1 MARPTAKGVEY
12 FPLNVNFINDLKV
25 RKLLL
30 SCGAEAIAVLI
41 YLLSTIYKDEGYY
54 VEIHED
60 EIDLIALDVNV
71 TPEFV
76 LEVINKACEVRF
88 FDVNLYNNFNIL
100 TSKGIQERYLKI
112 TERRKN
118 SVVITQFN
126 LINVDINSVNVNNNS
141 INVDN
146 NSINV
151 DNNSV
156 NVYKSTQSKVK
167 ERKEKKS
174 KVKSL
179 SNDSVKNVY
188 LTETE
193 KRDCMNKKIYELY
206 LNGIGQISPTI
217 KERLD
222 DLVELY
228 GMEHVIVAINTTI
241 ESGGSS
247 IKYVET
253 VAASNLKKKVNDNGT
268 NKRRPGAGAT
278 EATDGSEIDWS
289 QGNTEWL

>member
-30 SCGAEAIAVLI
+30 SCGAESIAVLI
-41 YLLSTIYKDEGYY
+41 YLLSTIYKDEGYF

-71 TPEFV
+71 TPQFV

-126 LINVDINSVNVNNNS
+126 LINVYNNSINVNNNPVNVNNNP
-141 INVDN
+141 
-146 NSINV
+146 
-151 DNNSV
+151 V
-156 NVYKSTQSKVK
+156 NVYRSTQSKVK
-167 ERKEKKS
+167 ESKEKKS
-174 KVKSL
+174 KAKSL

-217 KERLD
+217 KECLD

-268 NKRRPGAGAT
+268 NKRRPGARAT
-278 EATDGSEIDWS
+278 ETTDGSEIDWS

>member
-126 LINVDINSVNVNNNS
+126 LINVYNNSVNVNNNS

-146 NSINV
+146 NPVNV
-151 DNNSV
+151 D
-156 NVYKSTQSKVK
+156 KSTQSKVK
-167 ERKEKKS
+167 ESKVKKS

-179 SNDSVKNVY
+179 SNDSCKNVY

-241 ESGGSS
+241 DSGGSS

-289 QGNTEWL
+289 QGNAEWL

>member
-76 LEVINKACEVRF
+76 LKVINKACEVRF
-88 FDVNLYNNFNIL
+88 FDVNLYENFNIL

-126 LINVDINSVNVNNNS
+126 LVNVYNNSVNVNNNS

-146 NSINV
+146 NP
-151 DNNSV
+151 V

-167 ERKEKKS
+167 ESKVKKS

-268 NKRRPGAGAT
+268 NKRRPGARAT
-278 EATDGSEIDWS
+278 ETTDGSEIDWS
-289 QGNTEWL
+289 QGNAEWL

>member
-30 SCGAEAIAVLI
+30 SCGAESIAVLI
-41 YLLSTIYKDEGYY
+41 YLLSTIYKDEGYF

-76 LEVINKACEVRF
+76 LEVIKKACEVRF
-88 FDVNLYNNFNIL
+88 FDVNLYNNFNII

-126 LINVDINSVNVNNNS
+126 LINVNNNSINVNNNS
-141 INVDN
+141 INVNN

-151 DNNSV
+151 YDN
-156 NVYKSTQSKVK
+156 KQSKVK
-167 ERKEKKS
+167 ESKGKKS

-188 LTETE
+188 LTQTE
-193 KRDCMNKKIYELY
+193 ERDCMNKKIYELY

-268 NKRRPGAGAT
+268 NKHRPGARAT
-278 EATDGSEIDWS
+278 ETTDGSEIDWS

>member
-30 SCGAEAIAVLI
+30 SCGAESIAVLI

-54 VEIHED
+54 VEIHKD

-76 LEVINKACEVRF
+76 LEVINKACEVRL

-126 LINVDINSVNVNNNS
+126 LINVYNNSVNVN
-141 INVDN
+141 
-146 NSINV
+146 
-151 DNNSV
+151 NNSV

-167 ERKEKKS
+167 KRKVQKS
-174 KVKSL
+174 TEKSL
-179 SNDSVKNVY
+179 SNDSCKNVY

-193 KRDCMNKKIYELY
+193 KRDYTNKKIYELY
-206 LNGIGQISPTI
+206 LNGVGQISPTI

-268 NKRRPGAGAT
+268 NKRRPGARAT
-278 EATDGSEIDWS
+278 ETTDGSEIDWS

>member
-12 FPLNVNFINDLKV
+12 FPLNVNFINDLKI

-126 LINVDINSVNVNNNS
+126 LVNVYNNS
-141 INVDN
+141 INVN
-146 NSINV
+146 NNLINV

-167 ERKEKKS
+167 ESKEKKS

-179 SNDSVKNVY
+179 SNDSCKNVY

-193 KRDCMNKKIYELY
+193 KRDYTNKKIYELY
-206 LNGIGQISPTI
+206 LNEVGQISPTI

-268 NKRRPGAGAT
+268 NKRRPGARAT
-278 EATDGSEIDWS
+278 ETTDGSEIDWS

>member
-30 SCGAEAIAVLI
+30 ACGAESIAVLI

-54 VEIHED
+54 VEIHKD

-71 TPEFV
+71 IPEFV

-126 LINVDINSVNVNNNS
+126 S

-146 NSINV
+146 NP
-151 DNNSV
+151 V

-241 ESGGSS
+241 ENGGSS

>member
-76 LEVINKACEVRF
+76 LEVINKACEVRL

-126 LINVDINSVNVNNNS
+126 LINVYNNSVNVN
-141 INVDN
+141 N

-167 ERKEKKS
+167 ES

-179 SNDSVKNVY
+179 SNDSCKNVY

>member
-126 LINVDINSVNVNNNS
+126 LINVDNNS
-141 INVDN
+141 INVN
-146 NSINV
+146 NNLINV
-151 DNNSV
+151 DNNPV

-167 ERKEKKS
+167 ESKVKKS

-193 KRDCMNKKIYELY
+193 KRDYTNKKIYELY

-222 DLVELY
+222 DLIELY
-228 GMEHVIVAINTTI
+228 GIDHVIVAINTTI

>member
-30 SCGAEAIAVLI
+30 SCGAESIAVLI
-41 YLLSTIYKDEGYY
+41 YLLSTIYKDEGYF

-126 LINVDINSVNVNNNS
+126 LINVYNNSINVNNNS
-141 INVDN
+141 INVNN

-151 DNNSV
+151 YDNE
-156 NVYKSTQSKVK
+156 QSKVK
-167 ERKEKKS
+167 ESKEKKS

-193 KRDCMNKKIYELY
+193 KRDCINKKIYELY

-268 NKRRPGAGAT
+268 NKRRPGARAT
-278 EATDGSEIDWS
+278 ETTDGSEIDWS

>member
-30 SCGAEAIAVLI
+30 SCGAESIAVLI
-41 YLLSTIYKDEGYY
+41 YLLSTIYKDEGYF

-76 LEVINKACEVRF
+76 LEVIKKACEVRF

-126 LINVDINSVNVNNNS
+126 LINVYNNSIIVNNNSINVNNNS
-141 INVDN
+141 INVYDN
-146 NSINV
+146 E
-151 DNNSV
+151 
-156 NVYKSTQSKVK
+156 QSKVK
-167 ERKEKKS
+167 ESKGKKS

-193 KRDCMNKKIYELY
+193 KRDYTNKKIYELY
-206 LNGIGQISPTI
+206 LNGVGQISPTI

-268 NKRRPGAGAT
+268 NKRRPGARAT
-278 EATDGSEIDWS
+278 ETTDGSEIDWS

>member
-76 LEVINKACEVRF
+76 LKVINKACEVRF

-126 LINVDINSVNVNNNS
+126 LINVYNNPVNVNNNS

-146 NSINV
+146 NP
-151 DNNSV
+151 V

-167 ERKEKKS
+167 ESKVKKS

-268 NKRRPGAGAT
+268 NKRRPGARAT
-278 EATDGSEIDWS
+278 ETTDGSEIDWS

>member
-30 SCGAEAIAVLI
+30 SCGAESIAVLI
-41 YLLSTIYKDEGYY
+41 YLLSTIYKDEGYF

-126 LINVDINSVNVNNNS
+126 LINVYNNSINVNNNS
-141 INVDN
+141 INVNN

-151 DNNSV
+151 YDNE
-156 NVYKSTQSKVK
+156 QSKVK
-167 ERKEKKS
+167 ESKVKKS

-268 NKRRPGAGAT
+268 NKRRPGVGTT

>member
-76 LEVINKACEVRF
+76 LKVINKACEVRF

-146 NSINV
+146 NS
-151 DNNSV
+151 V

-167 ERKEKKS
+167 KRKVQKS
-174 KVKSL
+174 TEKSL
-179 SNDSVKNVY
+179 SNDSCKNVY
-188 LTETE
+188 LTQTE
-193 KRDCMNKKIYELY
+193 ERDCMNKKIYELY

>member
-1 MARPTAKGVEY
+1 MARPTAKGIEY

-76 LEVINKACEVRF
+76 LEVINKACEVCF

-126 LINVDINSVNVNNNS
+126 LINVYNNSINVNNNS

-146 NSINV
+146 NP
-151 DNNSV
+151 V

-167 ERKEKKS
+167 ESKGKES

-188 LTETE
+188 LTQTE
-193 KRDCMNKKIYELY
+193 ERDCMNKKIYELY
-206 LNGIGQISPTI
+206 LNGIGQISPMI

-268 NKRRPGAGAT
+268 NKRRPGARAT
-278 EATDGSEIDWS
+278 ETTDGSEIDWS

>member
-30 SCGAEAIAVLI
+30 SCGAQSIAVLI
-41 YLLSTIYKDEGYY
+41 YLLSTIYKDEGYF

-100 TSKGIQERYLKI
+100 TSRGIQERYLKI

-126 LINVDINSVNVNNNS
+126 LINVNNNSINVNNNS
-141 INVDN
+141 INVYDN
-146 NSINV
+146 E
-151 DNNSV
+151 
-156 NVYKSTQSKVK
+156 QSKVK
-167 ERKEKKS
+167 KRKVQKS

-179 SNDSVKNVY
+179 SNDSCKNVY

-193 KRDCMNKKIYELY
+193 RRDCMNKKIYELY
-206 LNGIGQISPTI
+206 LNGVGQISPTI

-228 GMEHVIVAINTTI
+228 GVEHVIVAINTTI

-253 VAASNLKKKVNDNGT
+253 VAASNLKKKVNNNGADKRKPGNRA
-268 NKRRPGAGAT
+268 NKEP
-278 EATDGSEIDWS
+278 TDGSEIDWS

>member
-76 LEVINKACEVRF
+76 LEVINKACEVRL

-126 LINVDINSVNVNNNS
+126 LINVYNNSVNVNNNL
-141 INVDN
+141 
-146 NSINV
+146 INV

-156 NVYKSTQSKVK
+156 NVYKSTQSKGK

-268 NKRRPGAGAT
+268 NKRRPGAGTT

>member
-12 FPLNVNFINDLKV
+12 FPLNVNFISDLKV

-30 SCGAEAIAVLI
+30 SCGAQSIAVLI
-41 YLLSTIYKDEGYY
+41 YLLSTIYKDQGYF

-76 LEVINKACEVRF
+76 LEVINKACEVRL

-126 LINVDINSVNVNNNS
+126 LINVYNNSINVNNNS

-151 DNNSV
+151 
-156 NVYKSTQSKVK
+156 YKSTQSKVK
-167 ERKEKKS
+167 ESKGKES

-179 SNDSVKNVY
+179 SNDSCKNVY

-193 KRDCMNKKIYELY
+193 KRDYTNKKIYELY
-206 LNGIGQISPTI
+206 LNGVGQISPTI

-228 GMEHVIVAINTTI
+228 GMEHVIVAINSTI

-253 VAASNLKKKVNDNGT
+253 VAASNLKKKVNNNGAD
-268 NKRRPGAGAT
+268 KRKPGNRAT
-278 EATDGSEIDWS
+278 KEPTDGSEIDWS

>member
-12 FPLNVNFINDLKV
+12 FPLNVNFINDLKI

-126 LINVDINSVNVNNNS
+126 LINVYNNSINVNNNS
-141 INVDN
+141 V
-146 NSINV
+146 NV

-167 ERKEKKS
+167 KRKVQKS
-174 KVKSL
+174 TEKSL
-179 SNDSVKNVY
+179 SNDSCKNVY
-188 LTETE
+188 LTQTE
-193 KRDCMNKKIYELY
+193 ERDCMNKKIYELY

-268 NKRRPGAGAT
+268 NKRRPGARAT
-278 EATDGSEIDWS
+278 ETTDGSEIDWS

>member
-76 LEVINKACEVRF
+76 LKVINKACEVRF

-141 INVDN
+141 VNVNN

-167 ERKEKKS
+167 KRKVQKS
-174 KVKSL
+174 TEKSL
-179 SNDSVKNVY
+179 SNDSCKNVY
-188 LTETE
+188 LTQTE
-193 KRDCMNKKIYELY
+193 ERDCMNKKIYELY

-247 IKYVET
+247 IKYVEA

-268 NKRRPGAGAT
+268 NKRRPGARAT
-278 EATDGSEIDWS
+278 ETTDGSEIDWS

>member
-126 LINVDINSVNVNNNS
+126 LINVYNNS
-141 INVDN
+141 INVN
-146 NSINV
+146 NNLINV
-151 DNNSV
+151 DNNPV

-167 ERKEKKS
+167 ERKEKKR

-188 LTETE
+188 LTETK

-268 NKRRPGAGAT
+268 NKRRPGTGAT

>member
-60 EIDLIALDVNV
+60 EIDLVALDVNV

-88 FDVNLYNNFNIL
+88 FDVNLYENFNIL

-126 LINVDINSVNVNNNS
+126 LVNVYNNSVNVNNNL
-141 INVDN
+141 INVN
-146 NSINV
+146 NNP
-151 DNNSV
+151 V

-167 ERKEKKS
+167 ESKVKKS

-222 DLVELY
+222 DLIELY
-228 GMEHVIVAINTTI
+228 GIDHVIVAINTTI

-253 VAASNLKKKVNDNGT
+253 VAASNLKKKVNNNGT
-268 NKRRPGAGAT
+268 DKRRPGARAT
-278 EATDGSEIDWS
+278 ETTDGSEIDWS

>member
-76 LEVINKACEVRF
+76 LEVINKACEVRL

-126 LINVDINSVNVNNNS
+126 LINVYNNSVNVNNNS

-146 NSINV
+146 NL
-151 DNNSV
+151 V

-167 ERKEKKS
+167 KRKEQKS
-174 KVKSL
+174 TEKSL

-268 NKRRPGAGAT
+268 NKHKQKVRAT
-278 EATDGSEIDWS
+278 NESTDGSEIDWS

>member
-30 SCGAEAIAVLI
+30 SCGAESIAVLI
-41 YLLSTIYKDEGYY
+41 YLLSTIYKDEGYF
-54 VEIHED
+54 VEVHED

-118 SVVITQFN
+118 SVVITRFN
-126 LINVDINSVNVNNNS
+126 LVNVDNNSVNVNNNS
-141 INVDN
+141 VNVY
-146 NSINV
+146 
-151 DNNSV
+151 NNSV

-167 ERKEKKS
+167 ESKGKES

-193 KRDCMNKKIYELY
+193 KRDYTNKKIYELY

-268 NKRRPGAGAT
+268 NKRRPGARAT
-278 EATDGSEIDWS
+278 ETTDGSEIDWS

>member
-76 LEVINKACEVRF
+76 LEVINKACEVRL
-88 FDVNLYNNFNIL
+88 FDVNLYENFNIL

-126 LINVDINSVNVNNNS
+126 LVNVYNNSVNVNNNS

-146 NSINV
+146 NP
-151 DNNSV
+151 V

-167 ERKEKKS
+167 KSKEKKS

-206 LNGIGQISPTI
+206 LNGVGQISPTI

-268 NKRRPGAGAT
+268 NKRRPGAGTT

>member
-30 SCGAEAIAVLI
+30 SCGAESIAVLI
-41 YLLSTIYKDEGYY
+41 YLLSTIYKDEGYF

-126 LINVDINSVNVNNNS
+126 LINVYNNS
-141 INVDN
+141 INVN
-146 NSINV
+146 NNPVNVNINP
-151 DNNSV
+151 V
-156 NVYKSTQSKVK
+156 NVYDNEQSKVK
-167 ERKEKKS
+167 ESKEKKS

-179 SNDSVKNVY
+179 SNNSVKNVY
-188 LTETE
+188 LTQTE
-193 KRDCMNKKIYELY
+193 ERDCMNKKIYELY
-206 LNGIGQISPTI
+206 LNEIGQISPTI

-228 GMEHVIVAINTTI
+228 GMDHVIVAINTTI

-253 VAASNLKKKVNDNGT
+253 VAASNLKKKVNNNGT
-268 NKRRPGAGAT
+268 DKRRPGARAT
-278 EATDGSEIDWS
+278 ETTDGSEIDWS

>member
-76 LEVINKACEVRF
+76 LKVINKACEVRF

-146 NSINV
+146 NS
-151 DNNSV
+151 V

-167 ERKEKKS
+167 KRKVQKS
-174 KVKSL
+174 TEKSL
-179 SNDSVKNVY
+179 SNDSCKNVY
-188 LTETE
+188 LTQTE
-193 KRDCMNKKIYELY
+193 ERDCMNKKIYELY

-268 NKRRPGAGAT
+268 NKRRPGARAT
-278 EATDGSEIDWS
+278 ETTDGSEIDWS
-289 QGNTEWL
+289 QGNTEWLWVLYACL

>member
-76 LEVINKACEVRF
+76 LEVINKACEVRL

-126 LINVDINSVNVNNNS
+126 LINVYNNSINVNNNS

-146 NSINV
+146 NP
-151 DNNSV
+151 V

-188 LTETE
+188 LTETK

-268 NKRRPGAGAT
+268 NKRRPGTGTT

>member
-30 SCGAEAIAVLI
+30 SCGAESIAVLI
-41 YLLSTIYKDEGYY
+41 YLLSTIYKDEGYF

-88 FDVNLYNNFNIL
+88 FDVNLYENFNIL

-126 LINVDINSVNVNNNS
+126 LINVYNNSVNVNNNS

-146 NSINV
+146 NL
-151 DNNSV
+151 V
-156 NVYKSTQSKVK
+156 NVYKSKQSKVK
-167 ERKEKKS
+167 ESKEKKS
-174 KVKSL
+174 KIKSL
-179 SNDSVKNVY
+179 SNDSCKNVY

-193 KRDCMNKKIYELY
+193 KRDYTNKKIYELY
-206 LNGIGQISPTI
+206 SNGVGQISPTI

-268 NKRRPGAGAT
+268 NKRRPGARAT
-278 EATDGSEIDWS
+278 ETTDGSEIDWS

>member
-30 SCGAEAIAVLI
+30 SCGAQSIAVLI
-41 YLLSTIYKDEGYY
+41 YLLSTIYKDEGYFI
-54 VEIHED
+54 EIHED

-76 LEVINKACEVRF
+76 LKVIDKACEVRL

-126 LINVDINSVNVNNNS
+126 LINVYNNSVNVN
-141 INVDN
+141 N

-167 ERKEKKS
+167 ESKEKKS

-268 NKRRPGAGAT
+268 NKRRPGTRAT
-278 EATDGSEIDWS
+278 ETTDGSEIDWS

>member
-118 SVVITQFN
+118 SVVITQFSLINVNNN
-126 LINVDINSVNVNNNS
+126 LINVNNNLINVNNNS
-141 INVDN
+141 INVYDN
-146 NSINV
+146 E
-151 DNNSV
+151 
-156 NVYKSTQSKVK
+156 QSKVK
-167 ERKEKKS
+167 KSKEKKS
-174 KVKSL
+174 KEKSL

-188 LTETE
+188 LTQTE
-193 KRDCMNKKIYELY
+193 ERDCMNKKIYELY

-253 VAASNLKKKVNDNGT
+253 VAASNLKEKVNDNGT
-268 NKRRPGAGAT
+268 NKRRPGARAT
-278 EATDGSEIDWS
+278 ETTDGSEIDWS

>member
-88 FDVNLYNNFNIL
+88 FDVNLYENFNIL

-126 LINVDINSVNVNNNS
+126 LINVYNNSVNVNNNPV
-141 INVDN
+141 NVDN
-146 NSINV
+146 NP
-151 DNNSV
+151 V

-167 ERKEKKS
+167 ESKVKKS

-179 SNDSVKNVY
+179 FNDSCKNVY

-268 NKRRPGAGAT
+268 NKRRPGAGTT

>member
-12 FPLNVNFINDLKV
+12 FPLNVNFINDLKI

-76 LEVINKACEVRF
+76 LKVINKACEVRF
-88 FDVNLYNNFNIL
+88 FDVNLYENFNIL

-126 LINVDINSVNVNNNS
+126 LINVYNNSINVNNNS

-146 NSINV
+146 NP
-151 DNNSV
+151 V

-167 ERKEKKS
+167 KRKVQKS
-174 KVKSL
+174 TEKSL

-193 KRDCMNKKIYELY
+193 KRDYTNKKIYELY
-206 LNGIGQISPTI
+206 LNGVGQISPTI

-268 NKRRPGAGAT
+268 NKRRPGARAT

>member
-126 LINVDINSVNVNNNS
+126 LINVYNNSINVNNNS

-146 NSINV
+146 NP
-151 DNNSV
+151 V

-167 ERKEKKS
+167 ERKGKKS

-188 LTETE
+188 LIETE

>member
-76 LEVINKACEVRF
+76 LKVINKACEVRF

-126 LINVDINSVNVNNNS
+126 LINVNINSVNVN
-141 INVDN
+141 N

-167 ERKEKKS
+167 KRKVQKS
-174 KVKSL
+174 TEKSL
-179 SNDSVKNVY
+179 SNDSCKNVY
-188 LTETE
+188 LTQTE
-193 KRDCMNKKIYELY
+193 ERDCMNKKIYELY
-206 LNGIGQISPTI
+206 LNGIGQISLTI

-268 NKRRPGAGAT
+268 NKRRPGARAT
-278 EATDGSEIDWS
+278 ETTDGSEIDWS

>member
-126 LINVDINSVNVNNNS
+126 LINVYNNSINVNNNS

-146 NSINV
+146 NP
-151 DNNSV
+151 V

-167 ERKEKKS
+167 ESKVKKS

-228 GMEHVIVAINTTI
+228 GMKHVIVAINTTI

-268 NKRRPGAGAT
+268 NKRRPGARAT
-278 EATDGSEIDWS
+278 ETTDGSEIDWS

>member
-1 MARPTAKGVEY
+1 MARPPAKGVEY

-76 LEVINKACEVRF
+76 LKVINKACEVRF

-126 LINVDINSVNVNNNS
+126 LINVDINLVNVN
-141 INVDN
+141 N

-167 ERKEKKS
+167 KRKVQKS
-174 KVKSL
+174 TEKSL
-179 SNDSVKNVY
+179 SNDSCKNVY
-188 LTETE
+188 LTQTE
-193 KRDCMNKKIYELY
+193 ERDCMNKKIYELY
-206 LNGIGQISPTI
+206 LNGIGQISPMI

-268 NKRRPGAGAT
+268 NKRKPGVRAT
-278 EATDGSEIDWS
+278 NESTDGSEIDWS

>member
-126 LINVDINSVNVNNNS
+126 LINVYNNSINVNNNS

-146 NSINV
+146 NP
-151 DNNSV
+151 V

-167 ERKEKKS
+167 ERKGKKS

-268 NKRRPGAGAT
+268 NKRRPGAGTT

>member
-126 LINVDINSVNVNNNS
+126 LINVYNNSINVNNNS

-146 NSINV
+146 NP
-151 DNNSV
+151 V

-167 ERKEKKS
+167 ERKGKKS

-193 KRDCMNKKIYELY
+193 KRDYTNKKIYELY
-206 LNGIGQISPTI
+206 LNGVGQISPTI

-268 NKRRPGAGAT
+268 NKRRPGAGTT